1 MRLVKWW
8 AAAWNRRAGF
18 VLRCFIFCLPATPG
32 LAADLLNDYARAQSY
47 DPIYRAALADNEAD
61 LIQARIAGMAYYPQ
75 GRLSSSQL
83 DNESSTRTTFALSQP
98 VINYDAWLSLK
109 EEEPRAASA
118 MAKLQQAQRELVLRL
133 YASIS
138 AVAGAREKLELNR
151 ATVRALEL
159 QERAARRAL
168 ELGQGTITDVLDAAA
183 RLAQNRATTFT
194 LQATLDAAEF
204 QYLAVVG
211 ERPAPGTYM
220 ITPNPAIAPLSPLKQ
235 FMDRAVVR
243 NPQLQ
248 MSKLAVTMAEIGV
261 QRARAALYPSVS
273 SVFQH
278 SITSNNS
285 LTSQGLALRMD
296 LPLGAPTYFRGSTAD
311 IAARRAREV
320 ERDATQKVGLDVE
333 QFYGMAEAVRMELEA
348 RKEAVKAARLS
359 VQANEQSFRGGVRT
373 LIDVLNAIQTEFQ
386 VKSDYASAIL
396 NFGLNLL
403 SLHLA
408 SADDMDVA
416 LNRVQAILFANCA
429 GTGLAACAGVR
440 P

>member
-1 MRLVKWW
+1 
-8 AAAWNRRAGF
+8 
-18 VLRCFIFCLPATPG
+18 
-32 LAADLLNDYARAQSY
+32 
-47 DPIYRAALADNEAD
+47 
-61 LIQARIAGMAYYPQ
+61 
-75 GRLSSSQL
+75 
-83 DNESSTRTTFALSQP
+83 
-98 VINYDAWLSLK
+98 
-109 EEEPRAASA
+109 
-118 MAKLQQAQRELVLRL
+118 
-133 YASIS
+133 
-138 AVAGAREKLELNR
+138 
-151 ATVRALEL
+151 
-159 QERAARRAL
+159 
-168 ELGQGTITDVLDAAA
+168 
-183 RLAQNRATTFT
+183 
-194 LQATLDAAEF
+194 
-204 QYLAVVG
+204 
-211 ERPAPGTYM
+211 
-220 ITPNPAIAPLSPLKQ
+220 
-235 FMDRAVVR
+235 MDRAVVR